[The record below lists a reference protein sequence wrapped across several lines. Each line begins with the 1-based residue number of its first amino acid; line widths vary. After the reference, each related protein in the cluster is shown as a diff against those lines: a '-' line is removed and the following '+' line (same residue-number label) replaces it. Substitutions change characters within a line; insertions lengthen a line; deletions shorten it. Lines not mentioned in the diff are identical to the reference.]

1 MTNFMQHA
9 SRLAMIAVLG
19 ADLKYD
25 RYYKG
30 NSKNNKF

>member
-19 ADLKYD
+19 AAPLAATAQDAT
-25 RYYKG
+25 
-30 NSKNNKF
+30 